1 MNDEKKLVDARGLSC
16 PQPILLTKKALQLF
30 PEGVEIL
37 VDSNIAKGN
46 IERFAKNSGYKV
58 EVREDDETYRLFLR
72 R

>member
-58 EVREDDETYRLFLR
+58 EVREDDETFRLFLR

>member
-30 PEGVEIL
+30 PEGVDIL

-58 EVREDDETYRLFLR
+58 EVREDDETFRLFLR